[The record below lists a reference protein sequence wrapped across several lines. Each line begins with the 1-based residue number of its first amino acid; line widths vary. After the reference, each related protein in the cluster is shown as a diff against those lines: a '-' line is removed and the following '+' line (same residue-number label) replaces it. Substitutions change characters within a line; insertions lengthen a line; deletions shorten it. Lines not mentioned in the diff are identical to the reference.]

1 MMIMS
6 AGISF
11 VIMMIL
17 SVTGI
22 SFVIILS
29 AAGISF
35 VIIILSAAGISFV
48 MTMILFGLFRHETV
62 PEQVLLQ

>member
-1 MMIMS
+1 
-6 AGISF
+6 
-11 VIMMIL
+11 
-17 SVTGI
+17 
-22 SFVIILS
+22 LS

-35 VIIILSAAGISFV
+35 VMIILSAAGISFV